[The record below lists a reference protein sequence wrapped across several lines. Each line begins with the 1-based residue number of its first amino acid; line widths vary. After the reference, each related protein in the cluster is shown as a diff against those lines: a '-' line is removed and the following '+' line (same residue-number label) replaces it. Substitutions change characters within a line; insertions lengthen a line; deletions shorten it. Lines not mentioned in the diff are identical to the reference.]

1 MNFKIFAELV
11 ELKAKSASIFPFALG
26 MLYSWYHYQQ
36 LSLSNMLLF
45 FISMVIFN
53 MAVDIL
59 DNYMDFH
66 RATDVHDYKEETNI
80 IGREKLSVPLIRNL
94 IIGFI
99 LVSSLLGLYLAYRT
113 SWIVLWLGIFSFAVG
128 IFYSAGPK
136 PLSTLPVGEIASGFT
151 MGTIIPIICIY
162 LNVSSQVNFNF
173 SFLWPIL
180 LFTLPSVCAIANLM
194 LANNTCDL
202 EEDRLNN
209 RHTLVHY
216 IGEKN
221 ALRLFKTLVI
231 IAFLTTTLN
240 VALKIVPW
248 TLLFIWLIFPKIW
261 KNTQRYSIK
270 PNKLETFP
278 LAIQNLGLFI
288 SVQMILFFVGLFL

>member
-94 IIGFI
+94 IISFI

-162 LNVSSQVNFNF
+162 LNVRSQVNFNF

-180 LFTLPSVCAIANLM
+180 LFTLPSACAIANLM

-221 ALRLFKTLVI
+221 ALHLFKTLVI

>member
-45 FISMVIFN
+45 FISIVIFN
-53 MAVDIL
+53 VAVDIL

>member
-173 SFLWPIL
+173 SFIWPIL